1 LSNAFKFTLSGTV
14 TLDVDTFMQDE
25 LEMIRFA
32 VTDTGE
38 GMTEEGLSKV
48 FKEYEQAERSTSAKH
63 GGTGLGLPITKKLT
77 EMMGGDVIVT
87 SELGAGS
94 VFTLYIPR
102 VCPQEYD
109 EVEDG
114 NAISKLSEKE
124 KVVVLIDDDVH
135 IHEIIRRTLS
145 KIGLT
150 LIGATDGE
158 KGLQIVREL
167 KPKLLLLDV
176 LMPGRDGWSIL
187 KECKSD
193 PELRDMPVVMVSQ
206 LSQNVLSESLG
217 ADDYLTKPI
226 DRDLFLETVKRLI
239 KDSSNGENKVLVIDD
254 NADVRELL
262 SRMLTDAGWISV
274 TARDGKEGLE
284 KVKDTPS
291 LIVLDLEMPRMDGFE
306 FLDAYMKNY
315 DELNRAPILVYSGK
329 DLSEVQKDIL
339 NKNVAGM
346 VRKDEVSMDELS
358 KIVKNIY
365 QESIS

>member
-1 LSNAFKFTLSGTV
+1 
-14 TLDVDTFMQDE
+14 
-25 LEMIRFA
+25 
-32 VTDTGE
+32 
-38 GMTEEGLSKV
+38 
-48 FKEYEQAERSTSAKH
+48 
-63 GGTGLGLPITKKLT
+63 
-77 EMMGGDVIVT
+77 
-87 SELGAGS
+87 
-94 VFTLYIPR
+94 
-102 VCPQEYD
+102 
-109 EVEDG
+109 
-114 NAISKLSEKE
+114 
-124 KVVVLIDDDVH
+124 
-135 IHEIIRRTLS
+135 
-145 KIGLT
+145 
-150 LIGATDGE
+150 
-158 KGLQIVREL
+158 
-167 KPKLLLLDV
+167 
-176 LMPGRDGWSIL
+176 
-187 KECKSD
+187 
-193 PELRDMPVVMVSQ
+193 MPVVMVSQ

-254 NADVRELL
+254 DADVRELL